1 MPELT
6 SHGGHGRDYESHG
19 IDDEGYSI
27 ESDRLSLE
35 EEEEAVTRSA
45 SSVSSVRDGLL
56 LPISPSHSNVPSL
69 ISSPMISLTVP
80 SPVATPA
87 AVEAER
93 FLIEGWELNFS
104 MQGGIDRDHTG
115 ENRDLRFQLVEE
127 RRARLDLAE
136 VVDGMRRGQEPRGG
150 A

>member
-45 SSVSSVRDGLL
+45 SSVSSVRDGLGGL
-56 LPISPSHSNVPSL
+56 IAIIQYEWRFRPAQFERYPVLGFGVRAESVASNIQSD
-69 ISSPMISLTVP
+69 M
-80 SPVATPA
+80 
-87 AVEAER
+87 EA
-93 FLIEGWELNFS
+93 S
-104 MQGGIDRDHTG
+104 G
-115 ENRDLRFQLVEE
+115 ENRDLWLQLAEE
-127 RRARLDLAE
+127 RRARLELAE
-136 VVDGMRRGQEPRGG
+136 VVDGTRRGQEPRGG
-150 A
+150 V